1 VTQAAKGWEHCE
13 KDQTSQLHVVQSR
26 NSQREDLLGP
36 LLVRNRVGS
45 IGGSLCTPSPSAC
58 SPIPAMVNRVYTVI
72 DSSTPSPFR
81 DERGTSRWTMQT
93 GNALERHGAGS
104 SDAAVRG
111 GTLGY
116 ERGLTIIAIH
126 HQLAQAELGKEKK
139 GTRFE
144 LGISN
149 CVVVIGPARKLGIRG
164 CRLHVSE
171 NNTRQWEYR

>member
-1 VTQAAKGWEHCE
+1 MRNLP
-13 KDQTSQLHVVQSR
+13 DQL
-26 NSQREDLLGP
+26 E
-36 LLVRNRVGS
+36 
-45 IGGSLCTPSPSAC
+45 GSLCTPSPSAC

-93 GNALERHGAGS
+93 GNALERHGAAS

-126 HQLAQAELGKEKK
+126 HQLAQVELGKGNK

-164 CRLHVSE
+164 CRFHVSGDS
-171 NNTRQWEYR
+171 TRQ